1 MQPTVYPII
10 HANKGAWGC
19 SCLEKIRMTIAAA
32 TWAMYMTISNEI
44 HKPEF
49 QGLLPW
55 PYILSLL
62 GKDKFL
68 ELYAVGDVDG
78 EDCDDGVRVLV
89 DGLSSWCGSSESLYI
104 SWWLVDVDA
113 VSPCVTFITC
123 SCTSS
128 QQACSINNLDHQ
140 FPAQFLWQK
149 GTNIVIRAN
158 HLYAIM
164 SRYLFNQK

>member
-19 SCLEKIRMTIAAA
+19 SCLEKTRMTIAAT
-32 TWAMYMTISNEI
+32 TWAMYMTTSNEI
-44 HKPEF
+44 HRPEF

-68 ELYAVGDVDG
+68 ELYAIGDIDG
-78 EDCDDGVRVLV
+78 EDSDDGVCVLV
-89 DGLSSWCGSSESLYI
+89 DCLSSWCGSSESLYI

-113 VSPCVTFITC
+113 VSPCATLITC

-128 QQACSINNLDHQ
+128 QEACSINNLDLSISSLVLMSKGHYHSHYGQ
-140 FPAQFLWQK
+140 PSVAQ
-149 GTNIVIRAN
+149 
-158 HLYAIM
+158 
-164 SRYLFNQK
+164 